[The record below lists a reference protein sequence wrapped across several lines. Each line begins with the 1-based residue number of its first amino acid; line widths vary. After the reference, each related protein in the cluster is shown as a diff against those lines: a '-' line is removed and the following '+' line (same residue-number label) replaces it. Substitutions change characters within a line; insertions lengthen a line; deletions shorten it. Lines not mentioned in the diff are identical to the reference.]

1 MKEPFSRNDGR
12 VKKQEND
19 LNLFDLLF
27 RFLNMAKVSNFYL

>member
-19 LNLFDLLF
+19 LNLFDLL
-27 RFLNMAKVSNFYL
+27 MFYWHTQKTMKRNN